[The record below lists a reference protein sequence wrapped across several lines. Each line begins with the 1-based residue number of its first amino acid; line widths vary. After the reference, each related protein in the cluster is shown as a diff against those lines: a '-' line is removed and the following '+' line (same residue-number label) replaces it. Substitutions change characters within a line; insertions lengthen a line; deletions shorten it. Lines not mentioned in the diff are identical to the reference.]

1 MPTVG
6 FGTIILAVS
15 FDCIITLT
23 VFAIFNIPTAV
34 FYTLPLIAFYSFPHP
49 VAFYTLPLISFYTPP
64 LVAFYNLL
72 PPAAFFYTP
81 PRHSPSAAFYTPPP
95 SYTAPTVPSHTLQ
108 PAASDIPDTAKILFS
123 SSPTIPPPQ
132 AVIPLPQAVISTNF
146 NTIVVFVTL
155 LHTIAVIADV

>member
-15 FDCIITLT
+15 FDCIIPLT
-23 VFAIFNIPTAV
+23 VFAISNTPTAV
-34 FYTLPLIAFYSFPHP
+34 FYTLPLIAFY
-49 VAFYTLPLISFYTPP
+49 TLSPP

-72 PPAAFFYTP
+72 PPAAFFYTL

-108 PAASDIPDTAKILFS
+108 PAASGIPDTAKILFS
-123 SSPTIPPPQ
+123 SSPTIP
-132 AVIPLPQAVISTNF
+132 LPQPVIFTNF
-146 NTIVVFVTL
+146 NTIIVFVVV